1 MPVPATS
8 VASSYTAPST
18 QPPETEPLTVPSG
31 ATTIDAPG
39 SRGADEYVRTT
50 VPTPAVAP
58 ERQTAAKS
66 WSSSLTMPKVGAFRD
81 SGPPD
86 QRFASPDQRSPP
98 VWGRKSDA
106 GQLSNARMR
115 LAASQGPWCRRP
127 LTKN

>member
-39 SRGADEYVRTT
+39 SLGADEYVRTT

-58 ERQTAAKS
+58 DRQTAAKS
-66 WSSSLTMPKVGAFRD
+66 WSSSLTVPKVGAFRD
-81 SGPPD
+81 TST
-86 QRFASPDQRSPP
+86 
-98 VWGRKSDA
+98 
-106 GQLSNARMR
+106 LYR
-115 LAASQGPWCRRP
+115 LARNATAAPRS
-127 LTKN
+127 LTKRFRA